1 MSMFIHHTL
10 VIFSQVFVNK
20 LTDDDDFSLKLRTEC
35 EAYKQR
41 CSELQAQVE
50 NFHQQNEQ
58 LILDLQHI
66 TSLKQNIQDENTKVN
81 EQNLQLQKKM
91 QSFLGDMKNSIGGS
105 PQEAYKAYDY
115 SMLDAGSETEVVE
128 TKSSITAKQDLEILE
143 LQRQASI
150 QDELVRS
157 SEELTTS
164 AMAEQLKE
172 RLRTEKMSNSENRQ
186 QLQNKTSL
194 VSVIHRLYFST

>member
-1 MSMFIHHTL
+1 M
-10 VIFSQVFVNK
+10 FVNK
-20 LTDDDDFSLKLRTEC
+20 LTDDDDFSLKLRTEY

-41 CSELQAQVE
+41 CLELQSQVQ

-58 LILDLQHI
+58 LILDLQHV
-66 TSLKQNIQDENTKVN
+66 TNLKQDIQDENTKLN

-91 QSFLGDMKNSIGGS
+91 QSFLGDMKHSIGGS
-105 PQEAYKAYDY
+105 AQEVYKAYDY
-115 SMLDAGSETEVVE
+115 SMLDPGSEGEVME

-150 QDELVRS
+150 QEEVVRS

-164 AMAEQLKE
+164 ALAEQLKE
-172 RLRTEKMSNSENRQ
+172 KLQAEKMSNSENRQ
-186 QLQNKTSL
+186 LLQGRNSL
-194 VSVIHRLYFST
+194 VSIKHLFWTKFIFA